1 MESSAAD
8 SSHVVAELIGR
19 YLKKKKSLNA
29 ISLNENISTITAL
42 SNDFNYKYVFSRQLE
57 GLGKEEMY
65 YLQFQHQVKV
75 KIF

>member
-1 MESSAAD
+1 MEVLLQTLTCCCRID
-8 SSHVVAELIGR
+8 RKIF
-19 YLKKKKSLNA
+19 KKRKSLNA